1 MIVVWD
7 ISSYIQLIK
16 GPKNK
21 WQQVR
26 AKEVTPVLVPV
37 AATLENYPCTSK
49 RIEWTPNSVEV
60 IITQLL
66 IASIGLNIMAHPA
79 IEFSFQIKGRR
90 ESQPTKTYGNSTVVT
105 MDS

>member
-7 ISSYIQLIK
+7 ISNYVTVIK

-26 AKEVTPVLVPV
+26 AKEVTPVVVPV

-60 IITQLL
+60 TLS
-66 IASIGLNIMAHPA
+66 ASIDFNIKEL
-79 IEFSFQIKGRR
+79 IQSISVFK
-90 ESQPTKTYGNSTVVT
+90 
-105 MDS
+105 

>member
-1 MIVVWD
+1 MGFKFLWKIILEAPDDILCIRFNHHHPYVLAASCHSGMIVVWD
-7 ISSYIQLIK
+7 VSGYVSLMK

-26 AKEVTPVLVPV
+26 AKEITPVVIPV

-60 IITQLL
+60 
-66 IASIGLNIMAHPA
+66 
-79 IEFSFQIKGRR
+79 K
-90 ESQPTKTYGNSTVVT
+90 
-105 MDS
+105 